1 VVCVRFP
8 TQKIK
13 VACSKIGTRSSVPGH
28 RTRSDEM
35 ETAPNVKRSLFP
47 IVRGIRMAGHQ
58 DARYIPPR
66 REQDRSPR
74 GWQDRFAIRRRVL
87 AAVVMVVVALVTFML
102 IYGHA

>member
-1 VVCVRFP
+1 MTPLRI
-8 TQKIK
+8 TQQN
-13 VACSKIGTRSSVPGH
+13 RDSSG
-28 RTRSDEM
+28 RIRSDEM
-35 ETAPNVKRSLFP
+35 ETAPNVKRSVFP
-47 IVRGIRMAGHQ
+47 LLVEFKMAGHQ

-74 GWQDRFAIRRRVL
+74 RWQDRFAIRRLVL

>member
-1 VVCVRFP
+1 MSGSRL
-8 TQKIK
+8 KK
-13 VACSKIGTRSSVPGH
+13 SKLHVPRSEPDPVFGVTGLVPMKWKLL
-28 RTRSDEM
+28 RTS
-35 ETAPNVKRSLFP
+35 NVLSF
-47 IVRGIRMAGHQ
+47 IVRGIKMAGHQ

-74 GWQDRFAIRRRVL
+74 GWQDRFAIRRLVL